1 MGVPISALLS
11 TATLAST
18 DNFPLSIGSA
28 LGDNRK
34 ISWANLQTLIQSL
47 TGQVTQ
53 NVQTISYTNNN
64 SAPVVIT
71 GHNVI
76 LGPGKWLLDFSSSVL
91 SGGLLTQPKIEYY
104 IVYNSNP
111 LLTAYDVTDV
121 TVSGSIRLQLIPF
134 PPSTG
139 NTCVYT
145 KGEVITVPALGSY
158 IVKVVVSDPLSADY
172 IIQDRVLTAIKVS

>member
-91 SGGLLTQPKIEYY
+91 SSGVIGPKIEYY

-121 TVSGSIRLQLIPF
+121 TISGSIRLQLIPF
-134 PPSTG
+134 PAGTG
-139 NTCVYT
+139 NTCIYT

-158 IVKVVVSDPLSADY
+158 IVKVVVSDPLGATY